1 MESLYEDY
9 GNKGLSMG
17 TKQCEGS
24 ILWLGSLEL
33 CVFLGKRQYGGHC
46 MGQHMEEGLYEGAF
60 FEGQMHMEEGLYE
73 GALWGRIV

>member
-33 CVFLGKRQYGGHC
+33 CVFFGEKTIWGTLYGATYGG
-46 MGQHMEEGLYEGAF
+46 
-60 FEGQMHMEEGLYE
+60 
-73 GALWGRIV
+73 RTV